1 MTAKS
6 GLLMEDV
13 YQELHLRGYNYGPTF
28 QGVLECN
35 SEGEDTFCRRK
46 IEHDYCVVRNICFFF
61 YSVCINHPP
70 NYASWSNYVLSVI
83 MENN

>member
-35 SEGEDTFCRRK
+35 SEGENTFCRRK
-46 IEHDYCVVRNICFFF
+46 IEHDYCVVRNIWVFFIQF
-61 YSVCINHPP
+61 
-70 NYASWSNYVLSVI
+70 VLIIHLTMLHGVT
-83 MENN
+83 MFLV